1 MRLVLLLS
9 PLFYVLLWNLVIRYH
24 LTAILDL
31 SLRLISSSTSQE
43 WAKVQVSAFPEV
55 VVWRMRVIPVY
66 WSEYGNLSAFH
77 TLFSLAYLFYLATS
91 LLQLGWIRN
100 LNVPR
105 RLSFL
110 DLSFVKKFWLAF
122 GAIAFLTTSLSEVA
136 FLADLLALI
145 YYVLYLVSL
154 PMAPISLYI
163 WWKKGGKEETAQ
175 AK

>member
-1 MRLVLLLS
+1 LRLVLLLS
-9 PLFYVLLWNLVIRYH
+9 PLFYVLLWNLVIRYN

-31 SLRLISSSTSQE
+31 TFRLISSSASQE

-55 VVWRMRVIPVY
+55 VVWRMRVIPIY

-77 TLFSLAYLFYLATS
+77 TLFSIAYLFYLATS
-91 LLQLGWIRN
+91 LLQLGRIRN

-163 WWKKGGKEETAQ
+163 WWKKGGKKETAQ